1 MDQPLVEMKHINK
14 SFNGVPAL
22 RDISFDVMPGE
33 VHVLLG
39 ENGAGKSTLMKIL
52 SGAYTPD
59 SGEIVINGMPFHSLT
74 PQMAQAS
81 GISIIYQE
89 LSVINELSIEENIF
103 LGRIPM
109 KKVMGISMVDSES
122 MHQRTRELMERIN
135 LNADPTTLAGRLSIS
150 EKQMIEIVKSVAF
163 NAQVIVMDEPTSSLT
178 DEEVAKLFNIVRKL
192 K

>member
-1 MDQPLVEMKHINK
+1 
-14 SFNGVPAL
+14 
-22 RDISFDVMPGE
+22 
-33 VHVLLG
+33 
-39 ENGAGKSTLMKIL
+39 
-52 SGAYTPD
+52 
-59 SGEIVINGMPFHSLT
+59 
-74 PQMAQAS
+74 
-81 GISIIYQE
+81 
-89 LSVINELSIEENIF
+89 
-103 LGRIPM
+103 
-109 KKVMGISMVDSES
+109 MVDSES